1 MPKLDNIL
9 KNSGNTFFK
18 ILTNWTG
25 IAGKS
30 NREIMKPVR
39 ISKSILYIAVPNSM
53 VMKTVKR
60 FQSKILQRIQK
71 VTNRSVI
78 KEVKFFC
85 DPSKFKETSEK
96 FTDKTPDPV
105 IFDEKEVQRRN
116 GELLKM
122 GIDSSLSKTMAEI
135 DFILKKKKRIKE

>member
-18 ILTNWTG
+18 ILTNWTE

-39 ISKSILYIAVPNSM
+39 ISKNVIYIAVPNSM
-53 VMKTVKR
+53 VMKTVRR
-60 FQSKILQRIQK
+60 FQSNILQKIQK

-85 DPSKFKETSEK
+85 DPSKFKEASEK
-96 FTDKTPDPV
+96 FTDKKQDPF
-105 IFDEKEVQRRN
+105 IFDENEVQRRN

-135 DFILKKKKRIKE
+135 DFILKRKNRINK